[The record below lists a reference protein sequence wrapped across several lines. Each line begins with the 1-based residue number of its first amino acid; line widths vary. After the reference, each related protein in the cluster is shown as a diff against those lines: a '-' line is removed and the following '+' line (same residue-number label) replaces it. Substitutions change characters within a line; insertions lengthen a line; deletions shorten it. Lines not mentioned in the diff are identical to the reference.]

1 MRFNVSESNNENLDL
16 TKTQYDNNED
26 ISSAAHEMEIKMADI
41 RKELES
47 SPEVIAL
54 SKQIDVKDAKSIL
67 QFGDAPA
74 NEISKFSDRILYSI
88 KSSSIEGSSDM
99 LRELNKIMK
108 RFDKEELNEKT
119 NDGFFSKMF
128 AGGKNTIDKL
138 FSKYQSLGGE
148 IDKIYR
154 QISSYKNELNKTN
167 DLLEEMFSQNL
178 GYYKQLEKYIIAC
191 NLVIKEMET
200 EDLPYYQEKAASGDS
215 EDVLNLET
223 VNNIIEM
230 LKQRSYDLE
239 LARMVS
245 MQTAPQ
251 IRIIQKGNFKLVG
264 KIHSA
269 FIITIPIFKN
279 GLIQAVTLKRQK
291 LVAESMDA
299 LDKTTN
305 ELLLK
310 NAENIKNQS
319 IQIAKISGN
328 SAVRIDTLEKTWET
342 IVEGINE
349 TSRIEA
355 ENRKLREEGLQKI
368 NKMQIDFMKRIH

>member
-1 MRFNVSESNNENLDL
+1 MRFNVSENNNENLDS
-16 TKTQYDNNED
+16 TKIQYDNNED

-67 QFGDAPA
+67 QFGDAPST
-74 NEISKFSDRILYSI
+74 EISKFSDRILYSI

-99 LRELNKIMK
+99 LKELNRIMK

-138 FSKYQSLGGE
+138 FSKYQSLGGD

-167 DLLEEMFSQNL
+167 DLLEEMFNQNL

-251 IRIIQKGNFKLVG
+251 IRIIQKGNFKLIG

-319 IQIAKISGN
+319 IQIARISGN
-328 SAVRIDTLEKTWET
+328 SAIRIDTLEKTW
-342 IVEGINE
+342 
-349 TSRIEA
+349 
-355 ENRKLREEGLQKI
+355 KL
-368 NKMQIDFMKRIH
+368 